1 MDVSSRHKPKCK
13 MAFSQPSYGLS
24 SRALFSMRERIIYG
38 SVLSRVTLG
47 RLFSLSLATR
57 FSSLSSEGGCRGNEM
72 MAVWEASPGPGMWED
87 FTKYQ
92 LLLLVSIPIL
102 PNLQFSEIRKGGI
115 RSVPVT
121 TVDAQNSDITSG
133 SKHFEQGMLP

>member
-1 MDVSSRHKPKCK
+1 
-13 MAFSQPSYGLS
+13 
-24 SRALFSMRERIIYG
+24 
-38 SVLSRVTLG
+38 
-47 RLFSLSLATR
+47 
-57 FSSLSSEGGCRGNEM
+57 
-72 MAVWEASPGPGMWED
+72 MWED

-92 LLLLVSIPIL
+92 LLLLISIPFL

-115 RSVPVT
+115 RSVHVT